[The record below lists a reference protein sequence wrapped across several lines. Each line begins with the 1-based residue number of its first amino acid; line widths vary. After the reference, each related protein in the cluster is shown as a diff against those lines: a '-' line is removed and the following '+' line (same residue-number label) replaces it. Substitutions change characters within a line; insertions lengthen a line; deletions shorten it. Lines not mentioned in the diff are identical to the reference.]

1 MDFKTPYGGV
11 LSTECTRYFRHSPSS
26 NQFPMSRMNQS
37 NQFIKKYFSEDTR
50 PTLSSAGC
58 KLMIQEMGGEVGFN
72 LEVTH

>member
-1 MDFKTPYGGV
+1 
-11 LSTECTRYFRHSPSS
+11 
-26 NQFPMSRMNQS
+26 MSRMNQS